1 MPDGLTGT
9 GRDKHT
15 LTIAP
20 KAGAPPNTAPCR
32 SGLFMPDG
40 LTGTDRDK
48 RTLTIAPK
56 AGGAPTQHRTL

>member
-1 MPDGLTGT
+1 
-9 GRDKHT
+9 
-15 LTIAP
+15 
-20 KAGAPPNTAPCR
+20 
-32 SGLFMPDG
+32 MPDG